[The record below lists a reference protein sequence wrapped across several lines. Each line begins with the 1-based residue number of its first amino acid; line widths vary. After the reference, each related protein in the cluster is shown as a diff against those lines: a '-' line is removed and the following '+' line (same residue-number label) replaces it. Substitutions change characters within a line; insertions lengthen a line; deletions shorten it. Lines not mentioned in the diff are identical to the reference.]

1 MDPTVWNVLKQL
13 NNKYSIIDSGDWHR
27 KETHQQN
34 SFVICSIANNDEA
47 YFDKWADY
55 HSELGFAFPGDSMD
69 PSFQATVFADCLS
82 SNRGKHKAI
91 A

>member
-1 MDPTVWNVLKQL
+1 MDPTVWNALKQL

-55 HSELGFAFPGDSMD
+55 HSELGFALYVYDS
-69 PSFQATVFADCLS
+69 SEEFWIGNGAQKEIIQHQS
-82 SNRGKHKAI
+82 
-91 A
+91 